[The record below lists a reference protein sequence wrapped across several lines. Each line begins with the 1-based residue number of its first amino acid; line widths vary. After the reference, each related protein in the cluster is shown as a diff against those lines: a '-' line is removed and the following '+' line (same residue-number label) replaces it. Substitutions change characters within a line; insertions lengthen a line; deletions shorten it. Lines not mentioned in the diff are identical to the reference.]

1 MEQEKKD
8 MYLKALHKGVSV
20 ATGCTEPV
28 AVAFAVATCAE
39 QLDHEEPKQI
49 DVKVSAN
56 IMKNAIAVIVPGTG
70 KPGLPIAA
78 AVGYLFGDPSK
89 GMKVIPK
96 LNEEDDKK
104 IVDLAYSGKINV
116 SVADVKDKLY
126 VQVKV
131 TTVNNNT
138 AEVYIAAD
146 HTNIYLI
153 KKNDEVVFS
162 KDRPA
167 VDSLSDWELFMQKG
181 TLQEIWDFCMSTP
194 LDDLKFIKIAQEYN
208 MALSKEGLTHDYGMK
223 VGRSMNNPKGIGYD
237 DSLTNQVV
245 SKTAAASDARMGGAQ
260 LPAITNSGS
269 GNQGITATVP
279 VCVVADY
286 KKASDE
292 QLIRALA
299 LSHLTAIYI
308 HSFLP
313 ILSAYCAV
321 HSAGMGAAT
330 GICYLLGGTVE
341 DAGRAIKNMIG
352 DASGIICDGAGC
364 SCAIKVATSIQTML
378 KAVNLAM
385 QGVTIPGTNGVVSD
399 SVDETIRGLGKLTT
413 NGLAASDPVILQIM
427 MAKKNAAK

>member
-96 LNEEDDKK
+96 LDEEDDKK

-181 TLQEIWDFCMSTP
+181 TLQEIWDFCMNAP
-194 LDDLKFIKIAQEYN
+194 LDDLKFIKVAQEDN
-208 MALSKEGLTHDYGMK
+208 MALAKEGLTHDYGMK

-237 DSLTNQVV
+237 DSLANQIV

-299 LSHLTAIYI
+299 LSHLTAIYV

-313 ILSAYCAV
+313 ILSAYCAT
-321 HSAGMGAAT
+321 HSAAMGAAT

-352 DASGIICDGAGC
+352 DASGMICDGAGC
-364 SCAIKVATSIQTML
+364 SCAIKVATSIQTMF

-385 QGVTIPGTNGVVSD
+385 QGITIPGTNGVVSD

-413 NGLAASDPVILQIM
+413 DGLAASDPVILKIM

>member
-1 MEQEKKD
+1 MEQAKQS
-8 MYLKALHKGVSV
+8 MYLKALHKGVST

-39 QLDHEEPKQI
+39 QLNHEEPKQI

-70 KPGLPIAA
+70 QPGLPIAA
-78 AVGYLFGDPSK
+78 AVGYLYGDASK

-96 LNEEDDKK
+96 LTAEDDKK
-104 IVDLAYSGKINV
+104 IVALATSGKITV
-116 SVADVKDKLY
+116 SVADVQDKLY

-138 AEVYIAAD
+138 SEVYIAAD

-153 KKNDEVVFS
+153 KKNGETVFS
-162 KDRPA
+162 KERPA
-167 VDSLSDWELFMQKG
+167 VDSLADWELFMQKSS
-181 TLQEIWDFCMSTP
+181 LEEIWNFCMTTP
-194 LDDLKFIKIAQEYN
+194 LEELKFIKIAQEYN
-208 MALSKEGLTHDYGMK
+208 MALAKEGLTNNYGMK
-223 VGRSMNNPKGIGYD
+223 VGRSMNNPQGIAYEN
-237 DSLTNQVV
+237 SLTNEIV

-260 LPAITNSGS
+260 LPAVTNSGS

-279 VCVVADY
+279 VCVIAEYKGADE
-286 KKASDE
+286 E

-299 LSHLTAIYI
+299 LSHLTAIYV

-313 ILSAYCAV
+313 ILSAYCAT
-321 HSAGMGAAT
+321 HSAAMGAAT
-330 GICYLLGGTVE
+330 GICYLLGGNID
-341 DAGRAIKNMIG
+341 DASRAIKNMVG
-352 DASGIICDGAGC
+352 DASGMICDGAGC
-364 SCAIKVATSIQTML
+364 SCAIKVATSIQTMF

-399 SVDETIRGLGKLTT
+399 SVDETIRSLGKLTR
-413 NGLAASDPVILQIM
+413 NGLAASDSVILKIM
-427 MAKKNAAK
+427 MNKQGN